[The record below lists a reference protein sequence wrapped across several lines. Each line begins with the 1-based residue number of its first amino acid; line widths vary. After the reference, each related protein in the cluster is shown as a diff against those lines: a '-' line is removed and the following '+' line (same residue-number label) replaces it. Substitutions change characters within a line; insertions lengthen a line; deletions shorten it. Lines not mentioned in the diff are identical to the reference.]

1 MIMGKFH
8 MIPLKTNNYKQMKAK
23 QHIFLV
29 EDDLSFG
36 AVLKSYLELNE
47 YEVTWVDDGK
57 FAIEKFRNGSYQIC
71 LLDVMLPN
79 VDGFTI
85 GAEIRKIDKEIP
97 MVFLTAKSLKEDILK
112 GYNIGADDYITK
124 PFDTEVLLCKI
135 EAIIKRQ
142 SGQPVKEAVIFTIGS
157 YTFDSQLRFI
167 SRGKKRQNLSPKE
180 ADLLRL
186 LCLNKNELLPR
197 ETALRKIWGD
207 DGYFTARSM
216 DVFITK
222 LRKYLSADSNIEI
235 KNIHGSGFLLEVKTY
250 SENKK

>member
-1 MIMGKFH
+1 LEKR
-8 MIPLKTNNYKQMKAK
+8 K
-23 QHIFLV
+23 HIFLV

-57 FAIEKFRNGSYQIC
+57 FAMNKFRNGKFHIC
-71 LLDVMLPN
+71 ILDVMLPH

-85 GAEIRKIDKEIP
+85 GAEIRKIDTEIP

-112 GYNIGADDYITK
+112 GYNVGADDYITK

-135 EAIIKRQ
+135 QAIIKRQ
-142 SGQPVKEAVIFTIGS
+142 STQPENEEVTFTIGS
-157 YTFDSQLRFI
+157 YEFDSKLRSI
-167 SRGKKRQNLSPKE
+167 VHEGVKQKLSPKE
-180 ADLLRL
+180 SDLLKL
-186 LCLNKNELLPR
+186 LCQHKNQLLAR
-197 ETALRKIWGD
+197 DIALRKIWGD

-222 LRKYLSADSNIEI
+222 LRKYLKNDPNIEI
-235 KNIHGSGFLLEVKTY
+235 KNIHGSGFLLSVEDTTR
-250 SENKK
+250 

>member
-1 MIMGKFH
+1 MSS
-8 MIPLKTNNYKQMKAK
+8 K

-57 FAIEKFRNGSYQIC
+57 YAFEKFRTGTYQIC
-71 LLDVMLPN
+71 ILDVMLPN

-85 GAEIRKIDKEIP
+85 GAEIRKVDKEIP

-112 GYNIGADDYITK
+112 GYNVGADDYIAK
-124 PFDTEVLLCKI
+124 PFDTEVFLCKI
-135 EAIIKRQ
+135 QAIIKRQ
-142 SGQPVKEAVIFTIGS
+142 SAVPENEEFIFTIGS
-157 YTFDSQLRFI
+157 YLFDSKLRYI
-167 SRGKKRQNLSPKE
+167 SREGIKQKLSPKE
-180 ADLLRL
+180 SDLLKL
-186 LCLNKNELLPR
+186 LCQNRNELLPR
-197 ETALRKIWGD
+197 NTALRKIWGE

-222 LRKYLSADSNIEI
+222 LRKYLKDDSNIEI
-235 KNIHGSGFLLEVKTY
+235 KNIHGSGFLLEVK
-250 SENKK
+250 E

>member
-1 MIMGKFH
+1 M
-8 MIPLKTNNYKQMKAK
+8 NKQ

-36 AVLKSYLELNE
+36 AVLKSYLKINE

-57 FAIEKFRNGSYQIC
+57 FAVDKFKNGNYQIC
-71 LLDVMLPN
+71 ILDVMLPN

-85 GAEIRKIDKEIP
+85 GTEIRKIDKDIP

-112 GYNIGADDYITK
+112 GYNVGADDYITK

-142 SGQPVKEAVIFTIGS
+142 STQPVNDEVIFTIGT
-157 YTFDSQLRFI
+157 YIFDSKLRYI
-167 SRGKKRQNLSPKE
+167 SREGEKQKLSPKE
-180 ADLLRL
+180 SDLLKL
-186 LCLNKNELLPR
+186 LCQNKNELLPR
-197 ETALRKIWGD
+197 ETALRKIWGE

-222 LRKYLSADSNIEI
+222 LRKYLAADSNIEI
-235 KNIHGSGFLLEVKTY
+235 KNIHGSGFLLEVID
-250 SENKK
+250 

>member
-1 MIMGKFH
+1 MSS
-8 MIPLKTNNYKQMKAK
+8 TK

-57 FAIEKFRNGSYQIC
+57 YAVDKFKSGNFHIC
-71 LLDVMLPN
+71 ILDVMLPN

-85 GAEIRKIDKEIP
+85 GTEIRKINPEIP
-97 MVFLTAKSLKEDILK
+97 MVFLTAKTLKEDILK
-112 GYNIGADDYITK
+112 GYNVGADDYITK

-135 EAIIKRQ
+135 QAIIKRQ
-142 SGQPVKEAVIFTIGS
+142 STLPENEDIHFTISS
-157 YTFDSQLRFI
+157 YQFDSKLRTI
-167 SRGKKRQNLSPKE
+167 TREGNKQKLSPKE
-180 ADLLRL
+180 SDLLKL
-186 LCLNKNELLPR
+186 LCQNKNELLSR
-197 ETALRKIWGD
+197 ETALRKIWGE

-222 LRKYLSADSNIEI
+222 LRKYLSEDSNIEI
-235 KNIHGSGFLLEVKTY
+235 KNVHGSGFLLEVK
-250 SENKK
+250 S